1 MAETDSKSKAD
12 KAAKKES
19 EEKNTMEILNL
30 RYCAYFAEDMTLYD
44 TTEEDEAKEA
54 GLYDEQLTYKP
65 MVYITGSNVLFP
77 ALAQAIEEAEPGKLI
92 EVTVPSDEAA
102 GPRDPKLIETFREKE
117 FYKQEINPYP
127 GLRVNLGDRAG
138 TIMNVAAGRVRVDFN
153 SPLAG
158 HDLVYKFTVSE
169 PISDP
174 IEKAK
179 AILENGFGTSEG
191 FEFDITDEKV
201 AITVSDLAKFNQ
213 NWTMA
218 RFKIVGDLRAVFNVD
233 RIEFI
238 EVWAS
243 GKKKDA
249 EEDEEDEE

>member
-1 MAETDSKSKAD
+1 MAETDSKSKA
-12 KAAKKES
+12 KKTAEKES
-19 EEKNTMEILNL
+19 EEKNTMDILNL

-54 GLYDEQLTYKP
+54 GLYDEQITYKP
-65 MVYITGSNVLFP
+65 MVYITGSNTLFP
-77 ALAQAIEEAEPGKLI
+77 ALAQAIEEAEPGKLT
-92 EVTVPSDEAA
+92 EVTVPCDEAA

-127 GLRVNLGDRAG
+127 GMRVTLGDRTG

-158 HDLVYKFTVSE
+158 HDLVYKFTVTE
-169 PISDP
+169 PIADP
-174 IEKAK
+174 VEKAK
-179 AILENGFGTSEG
+179 AIFETDFGTSEG

-201 AITVSDLAKFNQ
+201 AVTVSDLAKFNQ
-213 NWTMA
+213 NWVMA

-243 GKKKDA
+243 GKKK
-249 EEDEEDEE
+249 EEDEEKDEE

>member
-1 MAETDSKSKAD
+1 MAETDSKSKA
-12 KAAKKES
+12 KKTAEKES
-19 EEKNTMEILNL
+19 EEKKTMDILNL

-54 GLYDEQLTYKP
+54 GLYDEQFTYKP
-65 MVYITGSNVLFP
+65 MVYITGSNSLFP
-77 ALAQAIEEAEPGKLI
+77 ALEQAIEEAEPGKLT
-92 EVTVPSDEAA
+92 EVTVPCDEAA

-127 GLRVNLGDRAG
+127 GMRVTLGDRSG

-169 PISDP
+169 PIDDP
-174 IEKAK
+174 VEKAK
-179 AILENGFGTSEG
+179 AIFETDFGTSEG

-201 AITVSDLAKFNQ
+201 AVTVSDLAKFNQ
-213 NWTMA
+213 NWVMA

-243 GKKKDA
+243 GKKK
-249 EEDEEDEE
+249 EEDEKKDEE